1 MRGQIV
7 RQPFNTA
14 LNIILKMS
22 KTPLNY
28 WAEFVVD
35 VPLGAVLISAGLR
48 HNELGSIAVFLTILT
63 GLFLFS
69 FIEYSFHRW
78 LFHGSVQ
85 FMTRGHRAHHDNPL
99 GYDSLPFFLPA
110 LMLLAITGIC
120 ILFMPTSYAF
130 LLAGTIVLGYAIY
143 GIGHFTIHHHR
154 FHQALA
160 RDWAASHHIHH
171 YHAETNFGVTTPL
184 WDILLGTRYVYD
196 HKRT

>member
-78 LFHGSVQ
+78 FSDPLFS
-85 FMTRGHRAHHDNPL
+85 
-99 GYDSLPFFLPA
+99 
-110 LMLLAITGIC
+110 C
-120 ILFMPTSYAF
+120 
-130 LLAGTIVLGYAIY
+130 AG
-143 GIGHFTIHHHR
+143 
-154 FHQALA
+154 
-160 RDWAASHHIHH
+160 
-171 YHAETNFGVTTPL
+171 
-184 WDILLGTRYVYD
+184 
-196 HKRT
+196 